1 MTIVPSTIIPFVR
14 PWEVLFYMELSRAV
28 QERCPEP
35 RPRVRFLTMW
45 KEAADYLRNHTIGDE
60 EVFFVPDFLRTA
72 DVRGRADIALAEKEM
87 LQSSGTTIK
96 TMLYAERFLPRR
108 QQDIESFML
117 RHLSVLLQL
126 IPPRSL
132 VLSNQ
137 IDHFCYWLACD
148 IARGRG
154 GAYFGFST
162 PGRPSLYTQVTK
174 GPSEMWLPRSARTEH
189 YEEAD
194 RQFEE
199 IRHGVPPSYMKPQA
213 AYPGLRKKIAV
224 FASRVR
230 EYSSGSYFISPRN
243 FAAPVTDFMS
253 KIRWAATQKG
263 VKHTRIEDIEGPFVY
278 LPLHFE
284 PESATYVYAPQFR
297 NQEQFIHWVAQ
308 ALPVGVKLVI
318 KENPGM
324 WGRRPL
330 EFYQTATRH
339 PETVWVRPE
348 TPSRDLIARCHA
360 VATIAGTSAL
370 EAVAMGKPAIV
381 LGDPPFVGVIRSVRK
396 VRSPAEMGVAIVEA
410 LRGKTTVDDKVF
422 RDDFAR
428 YIANLVPRPYLWAK
442 EVDGLASRNIEYGEE
457 YADYVVECLE
467 L

>member
-1 MTIVPSTIIPFVR
+1 
-14 PWEVLFYMELSRAV
+14 
-28 QERCPEP
+28 
-35 RPRVRFLTMW
+35 
-45 KEAADYLRNHTIGDE
+45 
-60 EVFFVPDFLRTA
+60 
-72 DVRGRADIALAEKEM
+72 
-87 LQSSGTTIK
+87 
-96 TMLYAERFLPRR
+96 
-108 QQDIESFML
+108 
-117 RHLSVLLQL
+117 
-126 IPPRSL
+126 
-132 VLSNQ
+132 
-137 IDHFCYWLACD
+137 
-148 IARGRG
+148 
-154 GAYFGFST
+154 
-162 PGRPSLYTQVTK
+162 
-174 GPSEMWLPRSARTEH
+174 
-189 YEEAD
+189 
-194 RQFEE
+194 
-199 IRHGVPPSYMKPQA
+199 
-213 AYPGLRKKIAV
+213 
-224 FASRVR
+224 
-230 EYSSGSYFISPRN
+230 
-243 FAAPVTDFMS
+243 MS

-308 ALPVGVKLVI
+308 ALPVGVQLVI